1 MPIALDPRREVKYV
15 LRCDRALPPEK
26 QTTFS
31 IRPLT
36 VRQAAEVKDSLL
48 ILDKATQDLKPASG
62 SHELSILRCG
72 LIGCDNFLDSSGKE
86 VRFTMKSGVVSDEFL
101 DRLAYDWRT
110 ELANAITDL
119 STHIETLQSKLKQ
132 ASH

>member
-36 VRQAAEVKDSLL
+36 LRQAAEVKDSLL

-119 STHIETLQSKLKQ
+119 STVTEAALGN
-132 ASH
+132 